1 MNLNKLTIKSQEALE
16 AARSIAEEN
25 GNQAMEPEHLLSALL
40 RDDEGIP
47 ASVLKK
53 AGANLD
59 YIRSKV
65 DESVKKFPKV
75 TGGGTANLY
84 LSQPLAKVLD
94 SAKRKPL
101 KCATS
106 SSAPSICFSLS

>member
-16 AARSIAEEN
+16 AAQSIADEN
-25 GNQAMEPEHLLSALL
+25 QNQSIEPEHLLLALL
-40 RDDEGIP
+40 REDDGIP

-65 DESVKKFPKV
+65 DESVKKFPKIYRWWHSKSV
-75 TGGGTANLY
+75 SFPTACENSRLG
-84 LSQPLAKVLD
+84 
-94 SAKRKPL
+94 
-101 KCATS
+101 
-106 SSAPSICFSLS
+106 